1 MKNWRLWG
9 IMIVLFIISGG
20 IAWFLFSSNG
30 PFGSEPATAI
40 PTQSNGEKKE
50 LFYTD
55 LEQSHEWVF
64 KYKSDIKE
72 SPEIIVKDEDGKR
85 INVQTKVAGSTL
97 HVTAPEKGYKKGATY
112 SMTIPKGLTLK
123 DDTSFDEGMI
133 TFAIKRDAASSI
145 TLEKGVIELEPSDV
159 VSYDKGLKNVVL
171 NQNRAADIKKG
182 TILIIPT
189 KEERDP
195 LVARKVVDV
204 KKNGENSSYKLSVPD
219 IKEVVKE
226 FDIYQ
231 QAAIN
236 SSNIELDPDLK
247 GVTLES
253 LALSDT
259 SGMVASIGPFDSVDL
274 TRPDDGFI
282 LKFKDFNIPD
292 KKRGLDY
299 TFSGAVHVKNAKF
312 DTDMKKQKRVPKK
325 FRFGIKS
332 DTTLVG
338 TFKIEGEKLKEKND
352 STTFEFGKNFE
363 TVTEIQSELKR
374 GDKFLSLKK
383 RIGKIYIPVPGAPA
397 LQFKGELMLEAKAG
411 AMGEVKVEL
420 TFEYE
425 ENVGVRVN
433 KGGGVTPYYSVSLN
447 NDFGPENWSVTGKG
461 GAEASFGLNIEGGLE
476 LFSLAA
482 ATLYLEGGI
491 YDTVGVAGQL
501 NTKYGVSACF
511 KTEAGLKYD
520 GGVKVTLF
528 DDFITLYKGSLLSGK
543 EPFIEYSSCKRP
555 VGLKLEPEKLEM
567 KPGQSTSI
575 AKGKVI
581 LYDMW
586 DGKETENKIEMKS
599 LKLKSD
605 TNDIQTESR
614 LVSVVKNPT
623 VKNGTLEASYD
634 YTRGDFFEQT
644 ITGKLPVTILDS
656 LAPPVAQKPT
666 KEDVKGPT
674 SKEDIIAAL
683 ATVRRINEVSVE
695 VGEHGWYDWAN
706 LGTGNVD
713 KNYLHEQFR
722 TIMTETMVKE
732 FVERDLKDYFMSPS
746 APAPELLDTNMRFQV
761 IENKQ
766 NEFTVRTV
774 LSQTTAEEY
783 GGGQYLVRMKKDNGK
798 WKFDTLKREP
808 ISVAPITQEEVESYF
823 AATKRP
829 VSRIYKTT
837 ASEVI
842 RVRGNKDFMYDAEQ
856 NASNVYIVELK
867 EPSKGFMIRDFK
879 KEYENA
885 SRYFFFVPNNGYS
898 YPLTNEQFNSWKA
911 RNN

>member
-20 IAWFLFSSNG
+20 IIWFLFSGNG
-30 PFGSEPATAI
+30 PFGSKPTTAL
-40 PTQSNGEKKE
+40 PTQSDNEKKE

-72 SPEIIVKDEDGKR
+72 SPEVIVKDEDGKR

-97 HVTAPEKGYKKGATY
+97 HVTAPEKGYEKGATY
-112 SMTIPKGLTLK
+112 SMKIPKGLTLK
-123 DDTSFDEGMI
+123 DNTSFDEGMI

-145 TLEKGVIELEPSDV
+145 TLEKGVIELKPSDV
-159 VSYDKGLKNVVL
+159 VSYDKDLKNVVL
-171 NQNRAADIKKG
+171 NESRAKDIKKG
-182 TILIIPT
+182 TIIIIPT

-204 KKNGENSSYKLSVPD
+204 KKDGKNSSYKLSVPD

-231 QAAIN
+231 QGVIN
-236 SSNIELDPDLK
+236 SSNIELEPGLE
-247 GVTLES
+247 GITIES

-259 SGMVASIGPFDSVDL
+259 RGMVASIGPFDSIQL
-274 TRPDDGFI
+274 KLPDNGFV
-282 LKFKDFNIPD
+282 LSFKDFNLHD
-292 KKRGLDY
+292 RERGLDF
-299 TFSGAVHVKNAKF
+299 TFNGAVNVKNARF
-312 DTDMKKQKRVPKK
+312 DTDMKKKKNVPKK
-325 FRFGIKS
+325 FRFGIVS

-338 TFKIEGEKLKEKND
+338 TINIEGEKLKEEKN
-352 STTFEFGKNFE
+352 STTFAFGKKYA
-363 TVTEIQSELKR
+363 TVTDIQSELKR
-374 GDKFLSLKK
+374 GDHFYSVKK

-397 LQFKGELMLEAKAG
+397 LQFGGELMLEAKAG
-411 AMGEVKVEL
+411 AMGEVKIEL

-425 ENVGVRVN
+425 ENAGVKVN
-433 KGGGVTPYYSVSLN
+433 KGKGLTPYYSVSLN
-447 NDFGPENWSVTGKG
+447 NEFGPANWSVTGKG
-461 GAEASFGLNIEGGLE
+461 GGETTFGVHIDGGIRLY
-476 LFSLAA
+476 SLAA
-482 ATLYLEGGI
+482 ASLYLEGGI

-501 NTKYGVSACF
+501 NTKYGASACF

-520 GGVKVTLF
+520 GGVKVSLF
-528 DDFITLYKGSLLSGK
+528 DDFITLYEGSLLSGK
-543 EPFIEYSSCKRP
+543 KSFIAYSSCKRP
-555 VGLKLEPEKLEM
+555 VGLKLKPEKLEM

-575 AKGKVI
+575 TKGKVI

-586 DGKETENKIEMKS
+586 DGEETEEEIKMKS

-605 TNDIQTESR
+605 IDDIQAESR
-614 LVSVVKNPT
+614 SVSVVKNPT
-623 VKNGTLEASYD
+623 VKNGTVEASYD

-644 ITGKLPVTILDS
+644 ITGKLPVTISDS
-656 LAPPVAQKPT
+656 IAPPVAQKPT

-683 ATVRRINEVSVE
+683 ATVRRINEVSGE

-722 TIMTETMVKE
+722 TIMTDTMIKE
-732 FVERDLKDYFMSPS
+732 FVESNLADYFMSPS
-746 APAPELLDTNMRFQV
+746 PHAPSLFDTNMRLQV

-774 LSQTTAEEY
+774 LSQTTAEEH
-783 GGGQYLVRMKKDNGK
+783 GGFQHLVRMKKENGK
-798 WKFDTLKREP
+798 WKFDMLKWEE
-808 ISVAPITQEEVESYF
+808 ISTAPITQEEIESYF

-837 ASEVI
+837 ASELI
-842 RVRGNKDFMYDAEQ
+842 QVRGDSFITKEETDAY
-856 NASNVYIVELK
+856 VVELK
-867 EPSKGFMIRDFK
+867 EPSNGFMIGDWK

-885 SRYFFFVPNNGYS
+885 SRYYFFLPRYGYS

-911 RNN
+911 RSNQ

>member
-1 MKNWRLWG
+1 MKNWRIWG

-20 IAWFLFSSNG
+20 IVWFLFSSNG
-30 PFGSEPATAI
+30 PFGSEPATAL
-40 PTQSNGEKKE
+40 PTNSNDNTKE
-50 LFYTD
+50 LVYTD
-55 LEQSHEWVF
+55 LEQNHEWVF
-64 KYKSDIKE
+64 KYKKDIKE
-72 SPEIIVKDEDGKR
+72 APEITVKDEDGKR

-97 HVTAPEKGYKKGATY
+97 HVTAPEKGYEKGATY

-123 DDTSFDEGMI
+123 DDTSFNEGMI

-171 NQNRAADIKKG
+171 NKNRAADIKKG
-182 TILIIPT
+182 TIIIIPT
-189 KEERDP
+189 KEEQDP

-204 KKNGENSSYKLSVPD
+204 KKDGENSSYKLSVPD

-236 SSNIELDPDLK
+236 SSNIELDPDLE
-247 GVTLES
+247 GITIES

-274 TRPDDGFI
+274 SRPDDGFI
-282 LKFKDFNIPD
+282 IKFKDFNMPD

-352 STTFEFGKNFE
+352 STTFEFGKNFT

-411 AMGEVKVEL
+411 AMGEVNVEL

-433 KGGGVTPYYSVSLN
+433 KGVGVTPYYSVSLN
-447 NDFGPENWSVTGKG
+447 NEFGPKNWSVTGKG

-501 NTKYGVSACF
+501 NNKYGVSACF

-543 EPFIEYSSCKRP
+543 KSFIAYSSCKRP
-555 VGLKLEPEKLEM
+555 VGLKLKPEKLEM

-575 AKGKVI
+575 TKGKVM

-586 DGKETENKIEMKS
+586 DGEETEEEIKMKS

-605 TNDIQTESR
+605 IDDIQAESR
-614 LVSVVKNPT
+614 SVSVVKNPT
-623 VKNGTLEASYD
+623 VKNGTVETSYD

-644 ITGKLPVTILDS
+644 ITGKLPVTISDS
-656 LAPPVAQKPT
+656 IAPPVAEKPS
-666 KEDVKGPT
+666 KEDVKGPI
-674 SKEDIIAAL
+674 SKEEMIGAL
-683 ATVRRINEVSVE
+683 AMVRRINEVSGE
-695 VGEHGWYDWAN
+695 VGDHGWFDWAN
-706 LGTGNVD
+706 LGTGNAD
-713 KNYLHEQFR
+713 KNYLHERFR
-722 TIMTETMVKE
+722 TIMTEAMIKE
-732 FVERDLKDYFMSPS
+732 FVESNLKDYFQSPS
-746 APAPELLDTNMRFQV
+746 PHAPELLDTNMRFQV

-774 LSQTTAEEY
+774 LSQTTAEEH
-783 GGGQYLVRMKKDNGK
+783 GGFQHLIRMKKENGK
-798 WKFDTLKREP
+798 WKFDMLKWEE
-808 ISVAPITQEEVESYF
+808 ISADPITQEEVESFF

-829 VSRIYKTT
+829 VSRIYKT
-837 ASEVI
+837 AANELI
-842 RVRGNKDFMYDAEQ
+842 RIRGEKSYMSDTE
-856 NASNVYIVELK
+856 SNVYIVELK
-867 EPSKGFMIRDFK
+867 EPSNGYMLRDWK
-879 KEYENA
+879 KEYKIS
-885 SRYFFFVPNNGYS
+885 SRYYFFIPSSGYS

-911 RNN
+911 RNNQ